1 MPDPSHVCDLLH
13 SSQQCRI
20 LNPLSEA
27 WDRTRVLM
35 DTSQVLNHWVT
46 METPRK
52 VYFLIMSKIYLF
64 THNQLCMNLNRYN
77 LMWRGYI
84 LHTTHARVCRHPPHT
99 HTITRK
105 CRHFW
110 KIYWHLLISYHM
122 ASTIQ
127 VMWAHDDHHLKRVVW
142 TLRLIYTNA
151 QPKDTFLSSQL
162 QFLHQSP
169 LRWSGT
175 PCASTWGK
183 RLCHSA
189 NKEVIAWV
197 HQWHHK

>member
-1 MPDPSHVCDLLH
+1 MSVTYSTAHSNAGSLTHWARPGIEPVSSWILVRFLTTESQWKLLEKFT
-13 SSQQCRI
+13 SWSCLRFI
-20 LNPLSEA
+20 YSLIINCA
-27 WDRTRVLM
+27 WTWTGIIWCGEGIFCIPHMQGSV
-35 DTSQVLNHWVT
+35 
-46 METPRK
+46 ET
-52 VYFLIMSKIYLF
+52 
-64 THNQLCMNLNRYN
+64 
-77 LMWRGYI
+77 
-84 LHTTHARVCRHPPHT
+84 PPHT

-142 TLRLIYTNA
+142 ALRLIYTNA